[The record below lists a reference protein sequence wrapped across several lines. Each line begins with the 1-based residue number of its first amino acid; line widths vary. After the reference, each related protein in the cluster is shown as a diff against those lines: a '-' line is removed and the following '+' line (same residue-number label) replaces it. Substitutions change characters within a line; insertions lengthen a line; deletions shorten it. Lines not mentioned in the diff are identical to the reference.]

1 MPDLS
6 PQLRL
11 LSAFLLLLCLDASP
25 VLAAGGSGVVLGQ
38 LQLPASPS
46 ATRVRALDSLA
57 AEVKQRTSIKAESR
71 SRTLHPSAGELFDF
85 PVLFLPGDDLL
96 PEPTFDEQAAL
107 SHWLKAGGALF
118 IDWQGG
124 GAKLE
129 QFRANAEQFLGRLLP
144 GSTLERVPR
153 GSVIYRSFY
162 RLHYA
167 SGRLRLVDDLYGVM
181 VDGRYAVIVCF
192 NDLLSAVERDQS
204 GEFNFDVA
212 PGGQTQR
219 EDAVRLLVNL
229 VVYALCLDYKD
240 DKVHLEYLKSRRNW
254 RLPDE

>member
-1 MPDLS
+1 MHGPG
-6 PQLRL
+6 PQSRFPVIL
-11 LSAFLLLLCLDASP
+11 LLLLCFVATPALG
-25 VLAAGGSGVVLGQ
+25 AGGSGVILGQ

-46 ATRVRALDSLA
+46 ATRVSALDSLA
-57 AEVKQRTSIKAESR
+57 AEVKQRTSIAAESR
-71 SRTLHPSAGELFDF
+71 SRTLHPTAGELFEF

-96 PEPTFDEQAAL
+96 PESTFDEQTAL
-107 SHWLKAGGALF
+107 SHWLKAGGALV

-124 GAKLE
+124 GARLE
-129 QFRANAEQFLGRLLP
+129 QFRANAEQFLARLLP
-144 GSTLERVPR
+144 GSSLERIPR
-153 GSVIYRSFY
+153 GSVVYRSFY

-192 NDLLSAVERDQS
+192 NDLLSAVERDKS
-204 GEFNFDVA
+204 GEFSFDVA